1 MTSFKGLLAATLSIT
16 ALVLGQGP
24 SRAQAPPAAATV
36 VPDAGQLAAIAAKA
50 SELEMA
56 LVSIER
62 GIIPPKSADLVADIR
77 VFLRAARL
85 IVEHGEFYTPKYV
98 DWTLEGLGRGL
109 DRAAGLARGESP
121 WASAEGS
128 TARGYVS
135 RVDGSIQPY
144 AVIVPAGGAPAGR
157 KLRLDVVLHG
167 RGATLN
173 EVSFLH
179 AHRDA
184 PAPAGQ
190 AGLVLHVFGRGNNA
204 YRWAGEADVFEAIEA
219 VKRNYPVDDG
229 RVVLRGFSMGGAGAW
244 HLGLHHPA
252 TWSSVEAG
260 AGFTETEGYAK
271 LADIPEVES
280 RGIRIYESVDH
291 ALNASNVPMAG
302 YGGEDDPQLKASRN
316 IEAALRDLGFILKA
330 DGLVTRG
337 SDIDYLGV
345 VGAGMGHK
353 VDPASASRLAS
364 FHDEH
369 ALKGANL
376 EPSRI
381 RFVTYTLKYPKA
393 AWLAVER
400 MGEHYKQATVDARV
414 EGDAVVATT
423 ENVAV
428 LSVQRQVGETIR
440 IDGGDELPL
449 RLAASGL
456 LPSVYYRKQGKGWE
470 VLDHAASRGLEE
482 NLEGAKAP
490 GLQGPIDDAF
500 TGPFLCV
507 RGTGTPWNP
516 AVQAWADARLDRF
529 SRDWSKWMRG
539 DLPVKD
545 DAQVTE
551 ADIANKHLILFGDPG
566 SNSLIAGSLSGLPLT
581 WTRESLRLRNTYDAA
596 THAPALIAPS
606 PLARGRYVVLN
617 TGHTFGASAFKG
629 TNALLYPRLGDYA
642 VLELADP
649 KQKAKVAGFFDE
661 RWRLP

>member
-1 MTSFKGLLAATLSIT
+1 MMSFKGLLAASLGLLSLAT
-16 ALVLGQGP
+16 SQGDA
-24 SRAQAPPAAATV
+24 RAQAPPPSATIE
-36 VPDAGQLAAIAAKA
+36 PKAEQLAAIAAK
-50 SELEMA
+50 SDELEKA

-62 GIIPPKSADLVADIR
+62 GIVPPKSADLVADVR
-77 VFLRAARL
+77 VYLRAARL
-85 IVEHGEFYTPKYV
+85 IVEHGEFYTPAYA

-109 DRAAGLARGESP
+109 DRAGKLAHRESP
-121 WASAEGS
+121 WATAEGS

-144 AVIVPAGGAPAGR
+144 AVVVPAGGVPADR

-179 AHRDA
+179 AHQGK

-204 YRWAGEADVFEAIEA
+204 YRWAGETDVFEAIEA
-219 VKRNYPVDDG
+219 VKRNYPVDDR

-252 TWSSVEAG
+252 AWSSVEAG
-260 AGFTETEGYAK
+260 AGFTETKRYAK
-271 LADIPEVES
+271 LANLTEVEA
-280 RGIRIYESVDH
+280 RGIHLYESVDH
-291 ALNASNVPMAG
+291 ALNAFNVPMAG

-316 IEAALRDLGFILKA
+316 IEEALRTLGFALKA

-337 SDIDYLGV
+337 TDIDYLGV
-345 VGAGMGHK
+345 VGAKMGHK
-353 VDPASASRLAS
+353 VDPASAALLAA

-369 ALKGANL
+369 AKDGANL
-376 EPSRI
+376 EPARV
-381 RFVTYTLKYPKA
+381 RFVTYSLKYPKA

-400 MGEHYKQATVDARV
+400 MGEHYTRATVDARV
-414 EGDAVVATT
+414 EGGSVIATT

-428 LSVQRQVGETIR
+428 LSVQRQVGETIKL
-440 IDGGDELPL
+440 DGDELPL
-449 RLAASGL
+449 KLAASGL
-456 LPSVYYRKQGKGWE
+456 LPSVYYQKRAKGWE
-470 VLDHAASRGLEE
+470 VLDHEASRGLQE
-482 NLEGAKAP
+482 NLDGTKAP

-516 AVQAWADARLDRF
+516 ALQAWADARLDRF
-529 SRDWSKWMRG
+529 SKDWSKWMRG

-551 ADIANKHLILFGDPG
+551 ADIAGKNLILFGDPG
-566 SNSLIAGSLSGLPLT
+566 SNSLIARSLSGLPLT

-596 THAPALIAPS
+596 THSPALIAPS

-617 TGHTFGASAFKG
+617 SGHTFGASAFKG
-629 TNALLYPRLGDYA
+629 TNALLYPQLGDYA
-642 VLELADP
+642 VFELADP
-649 KQKAKVAGFFDE
+649 NQKAKVAGFFDE